1 MSGLLVKEFSVL
13 KRYGRQYVILFIF
26 FAAFSFYLKS
36 PTYMQS
42 MLTMVLAMLTFTGM
56 TYDHMAG
63 WDKYVLTMPVE
74 RKTVVL
80 SKYITTLLWAVIAL
94 VIGGVSGVV
103 LSQVPAVK
111 GEGLPEILAVSAALF
126 CMALFIY
133 GIMLPLIFKFGVERA
148 RSFMFI
154 VILIPVAAVIGL
166 SKIIPEQMIH
176 SFLNNYA
183 LFLIIGIAVFCIALY
198 MISYVIS
205 VKIYAKKEF

>member
-1 MSGLLVKEFSVL
+1 
-13 KRYGRQYVILFIF
+13 
-26 FAAFSFYLKS
+26 
-36 PTYMQS
+36 
-42 MLTMVLAMLTFTGM
+42 MVLAMLTFTGM

-63 WDKYVLTMPVE
+63 WDKYVLTMPVD

-94 VIGGVSGVV
+94 VVGGVSGVA

-176 SFLNNYA
+176 SFFKQLRPVFNYRNCRI
-183 LFLIIGIAVFCIALY
+183 LYSALY
-198 MISYVIS
+198 DILCYQCENLCEEGILMC
-205 VKIYAKKEF
+205 YAQGGGACET

>member
-63 WDKYVLTMPVE
+63 WDKYVLTMPVD

-80 SKYITTLLWAVIAL
+80 SKYITYRRNRNFYETDL
-94 VIGGVSGVV
+94 
-103 LSQVPAVK
+103 
-111 GEGLPEILAVSAALF
+111 
-126 CMALFIY
+126 
-133 GIMLPLIFKFGVERA
+133 
-148 RSFMFI
+148 
-154 VILIPVAAVIGL
+154 
-166 SKIIPEQMIH
+166 
-176 SFLNNYA
+176 
-183 LFLIIGIAVFCIALY
+183 
-198 MISYVIS
+198 
-205 VKIYAKKEF
+205 